1 MARLRIFVVGRTRA
15 PFLEE
20 GESFYL
26 KRLRRYAQVEW
37 VEIKPVPV
45 SRARSSKEI
54 LDSEGERIR
63 KKVGPRDYV
72 IALDRSG
79 LQYDSEALA
88 KWMGDLSINGGRTI
102 CFVTGG
108 PLGLSKSLLD
118 QADRVLSLSKL
129 TLTHEMSR
137 LLLLEQIYRAFT
149 ILRGEKY
156 HK

>member
-1 MARLRIFVVGRTRA
+1 MTQRRWQNGWGIF
-15 PFLEE
+15 
-20 GESFYL
+20 
-26 KRLRRYAQVEW
+26 
-37 VEIKPVPV
+37 
-45 SRARSSKEI
+45 
-54 LDSEGERIR
+54 
-63 KKVGPRDYV
+63 
-72 IALDRSG
+72 
-79 LQYDSEALA
+79 
-88 KWMGDLSINGGRTI
+88 NGGRTI